1 MRDITSYRQP
11 SNKTWQLKNYY
22 QTLEIEFGSDI
33 NTIKKAYRR
42 LALKYHP
49 DKNKAPNASELF
61 IEITEAYE
69 VLKDQNKK
77 VQYDNLHEKY
87 NVTFEQESQK
97 TKSAEWKK
105 YGEQKAK
112 EYASMEYYDFA
123 ERIIDELKLTI
134 NYTPNFF
141 FVLICGFGFI
151 VSFSFLSINILFG
164 LFSIIFYGVLCY
176 FLYDRMK
183 KDYIAE
189 RKHKILNKY
198 K

>member
-1 MRDITSYRQP
+1 V
-11 SNKTWQLKNYY
+11 KNYY
-22 QTLEIEFGSDI
+22 HILEIDFGSDI
-33 NTIKKAYRR
+33 NAVKKAYKK

-49 DKNKAPNASELF
+49 DKNSNSNASALF

-69 VLKDQNKK
+69 VLKDRNKK
-77 VQYDNLHEKY
+77 EQYDDLYVKFNDTSAEHA
-87 NVTFEQESQK
+87 TQK

-105 YGEQKAK
+105 YGEEKAK

-134 NYTPNFF
+134 SYTPNFI

-164 LFSIIFYGVLCY
+164 LFSIIFYGVFCY

-189 RKHKILNKY
+189 RKHKILKKY